1 MCVESFVS
9 LTQIFKISEGREST
23 AFTLKEEP
31 LAMKSFLLPLV
42 RSDGKQVKG
51 LLKCSGAR
59 LGVAAVCQETCGQM
73 TDCLKFS

>member
-23 AFTLKEEP
+23 AFTLKGGTLGYEIIRAPIGQIRWET
-31 LAMKSFLLPLV
+31 
-42 RSDGKQVKG
+42 GQG